1 MRLSSESPARAHS
14 THNSFF
20 APNVFQFILVSL
32 LCYAIC
38 DEVHAENSWPLK
50 QYKNATVVLKSSEEN
65 GSGEIMFETELLTV
79 FNTLKLN
86 ASISGDDD
94 DTFDVLSELESAMDD
109 LLSLA
114 PEMLETELEFDV
126 YATNKTS
133 CQRECAKGN
142 HCCNYDENVGSNQ
155 RLSCLQAC
163 MVRVSGVSK
172 SECDASCSS
181 DGCTKFGYSLCS
193 DCTDVISSNACS
205 SNGGSSTDTCLAGC
219 RIGRAVHYLTDA
231 TIQSAITNCLSESP
245 VDGLCATYG
254 LITTK
259 FGTLPNWDVSRVSDL
274 EEAFKGYDTFN
285 ADISKWV
292 TSQVTDMGYMFWAAS
307 AFNQDIGSWNTARV
321 TNMGSIFS
329 SASAFNQD
337 IGSWDTAQVT
347 DMGHMFYYASAFN
360 QDIGGWNTEKVTDM
374 YQMFRSA
381 SAFNQPIGEWDTSE
395 VTYMGMFSHASAFN
409 QDIGSWNTEKV
420 TNMNYMFRSASAFNK
435 DIGSWK
441 TAQVTTMTS
450 MFESASAFNQDIGS
464 WNTAQVTDME
474 GMFYF
479 ASAFN
484 HDISSW
490 TGTAATT
497 AQTIMFSGA
506 TAFQDKFTCTN
517 AITGPVSSCVP
528 A

>member
-1 MRLSSESPARAHS
+1 MRLSSEFPARARS

-38 DEVHAENSWPLK
+38 DEVYAENSWPLK

-86 ASISGDDD
+86 ASISGDDE

-126 YATNKTS
+126 YATNKMS

-142 HCCNYDENVGSNQ
+142 HCCNYDEKVGSNQ

-259 FGTLPNWDVSRVSDL
+259 FGTMPDWDVSRVTDMGGGTWSEL
-274 EEAFKGYDTFN
+274 KGFGGRSTFN
-285 ADISKWV
+285 ADISKWNTEKV
-292 TSQVTDMGYMFWAAS
+292 TTMRYMFYKAS
-307 AFNQDIGSWNTARV
+307 AFNQDIGSWNTAQV
-321 TNMGSIFS
+321 TNM
-329 SASAFNQD
+329 QY
-337 IGSWDTAQVT
+337 
-347 DMGHMFYYASAFN
+347 ML
-360 QDIGGWNTEKVTDM
+360 
-374 YQMFRSA
+374 RS
-381 SAFNQPIGEWDTSE
+381 
-395 VTYMGMFSHASAFN
+395 ASAFN

-420 TNMNYMFRSASAFNK
+420 TDMNRMFYFASAFNQDIGSWNTGKVTDMGYMFRSASVFNQ
-435 DIGSWK
+435 DIGSWNTEK
-441 TAQVTTMTS
+441 VTNMNR
-450 MFESASAFNQDIGS
+450 MFWIASAFDQDIGSWNTGEVTNMNRMFYSASAFNQDIGS
-464 WNTAQVTDME
+464 WNTGKVTDMQY
-474 GMFYF
+474 MFRS

-490 TGTAATT
+490 AGTAATT
-497 AQTIMFSGA
+497 AQTDMFEDA
-506 TAFQDKFTCTN
+506 TAFQEKFTRTN
-517 AITGPVSSCVP
+517 AITGPASSCVP
-528 A
+528 K

>member
-1 MRLSSESPARAHS
+1 MRLSSESTARAHS

-86 ASISGDDD
+86 ASISGDDE

-163 MVRVSGVSK
+163 LVRVSGVSK

-205 SNGGSSTDTCLAGC
+205 SNWGSSTDTCLAGC
-219 RIGRAVHYLTDA
+219 SIGRAVHYLTDA

-274 EEAFKGYDTFN
+274 KDAFKGYNTFN
-285 ADISKWV
+285 ADISKWDTSSV
-292 TSQVTDMGYMFWAAS
+292 TTMYRLFQSASAFDQDIGNWNTGKVTNLNAMFSDAS
-307 AFNQDIGSWNTARV
+307 AFNQDIGSWNTGKV
-321 TNMGSIFS
+321 NNM
-329 SASAFNQD
+329 
-337 IGSWDTAQVT
+337 
-347 DMGHMFYYASAFN
+347 
-360 QDIGGWNTEKVTDM
+360 
-374 YQMFRSA
+374 
-381 SAFNQPIGEWDTSE
+381 
-395 VTYMGMFSHASAFN
+395 
-409 QDIGSWNTEKV
+409 
-420 TNMNYMFRSASAFNK
+420 
-435 DIGSWK
+435 
-441 TAQVTTMTS
+441 
-450 MFESASAFNQDIGS
+450 
-464 WNTAQVTDME
+464 
-474 GMFYF
+474 
-479 ASAFN
+479 
-484 HDISSW
+484 
-490 TGTAATT
+490 
-497 AQTIMFSGA
+497 
-506 TAFQDKFTCTN
+506 
-517 AITGPVSSCVP
+517 
-528 A
+528 

>member
-1 MRLSSESPARAHS
+1 MRLSSESPARARS

-32 LCYAIC
+32 LCYAIS

-65 GSGEIMFETELLTV
+65 GSGEIMFETELLTI

-86 ASISGDDD
+86 ASISGDDE

-163 MVRVSGVSK
+163 LVRVSGVSK

-219 RIGRAVHYLTDA
+219 SIGRAVHYLTDV

-245 VDGLCATYG
+245 VDGLCTTYG

-259 FGTLPNWDVSRVSDL
+259 FGTMPNWDVSRVSDL
-274 EEAFKGYDTFN
+274 KEAFKGYNTFN
-285 ADISKWV
+285 ADISKW
-292 TSQVTDMGYMFWAAS
+292 
-307 AFNQDIGSWNTARV
+307 
-321 TNMGSIFS
+321 
-329 SASAFNQD
+329 
-337 IGSWDTAQVT
+337 
-347 DMGHMFYYASAFN
+347 
-360 QDIGGWNTEKVTDM
+360 NTEKVTTM
-374 YQMFRSA
+374 S
-381 SAFNQPIGEWDTSE
+381 
-395 VTYMGMFSHASAFN
+395 GMF
-409 QDIGSWNTEKV
+409 W
-420 TNMNYMFRSASAFNK
+420 
-435 DIGSWK
+435 
-441 TAQVTTMTS
+441 
-450 MFESASAFNQDIGS
+450 SASAFNQDIGS
-464 WNTAQVTDME
+464 WNTAQVTSMEYIFTSASAFDQDIASWNTGKVTNMQYMFTAARAFNGDISKWNTAQVTDMSY
-474 GMFYF
+474 MFNG

-484 HDISSW
+484 QDIGSW
-490 TGTAATT
+490 NT
-497 AQTIMFSGA
+497 AQVTTMQYMFTYASAFNRDIGSWN
-506 TAFQDKFTCTN
+506 TAQVTNMRGMFNKAYAFNQDIGSWNTAQVTNMQYMFTYAFAFNKDIGSWNTEKVTYMVYMFYYASAFN
-517 AITGPVSSCVP
+517 QDIGSWNTEKVTDMEAMFY
-528 A
+528 

>member
-1 MRLSSESPARAHS
+1 MILSSESPARAHS

-65 GSGEIMFETELLTV
+65 GSGEIMFESELLTV
-79 FNTLKLN
+79 FNALKLN
-86 ASISGDDD
+86 ASISGDDE

-274 EEAFKGYDTFN
+274 KEAFKGYDTFN
-285 ADISKWV
+285 ADISKWDTSSV
-292 TSQVTDMGYMFWAAS
+292 TTMYYM
-307 AFNQDIGSWNTARV
+307 
-321 TNMGSIFS
+321 FS

-337 IGSWDTAQVT
+337 IGSWNTGKVT
-347 DMGHMFYYASAFN
+347 NMGEMFQYASAFNADISKWDTSSVTSMGFMFDGGFRFFAFN
-360 QDIGGWNTEKVTDM
+360 QDIGVWNTGKVTNM
-374 YQMFRSA
+374 Y
-381 SAFNQPIGEWDTSE
+381 
-395 VTYMGMFSHASAFN
+395 GMFSRATEFNQDIGNWNTAQVITMQAMFYSAYAFN
-409 QDIGSWNTEKV
+409 KDIGSWNTEKV
-420 TNMNYMFRSASAFNK
+420 TTMNAMFLNAY
-435 DIGSWK
+435 
-441 TAQVTTMTS
+441 
-450 MFESASAFNQDIGS
+450 AFNQ
-464 WNTAQVTDME
+464 
-474 GMFYF
+474 
-479 ASAFN
+479 
-484 HDISSW
+484 DISSW

-497 AQTIMFSGA
+497 AQTNMFSGA
-506 TAFQDKFTCTN
+506 TAFQAKFTCTN
-517 AITGPVSSCVP
+517 DFTGPASSCVP
-528 A
+528 K

>member
-86 ASISGDDD
+86 ASISGDDE

-231 TIQSAITNCLSESP
+231 TIQSAITNCLS
-245 VDGLCATYG
+245 
-254 LITTK
+254 
-259 FGTLPNWDVSRVSDL
+259 
-274 EEAFKGYDTFN
+274 
-285 ADISKWV
+285 
-292 TSQVTDMGYMFWAAS
+292 
-307 AFNQDIGSWNTARV
+307 
-321 TNMGSIFS
+321 
-329 SASAFNQD
+329 
-337 IGSWDTAQVT
+337 
-347 DMGHMFYYASAFN
+347 
-360 QDIGGWNTEKVTDM
+360 
-374 YQMFRSA
+374 
-381 SAFNQPIGEWDTSE
+381 
-395 VTYMGMFSHASAFN
+395 
-409 QDIGSWNTEKV
+409 
-420 TNMNYMFRSASAFNK
+420 
-435 DIGSWK
+435 
-441 TAQVTTMTS
+441 
-450 MFESASAFNQDIGS
+450 
-464 WNTAQVTDME
+464 
-474 GMFYF
+474 
-479 ASAFN
+479 
-484 HDISSW
+484 
-490 TGTAATT
+490 
-497 AQTIMFSGA
+497 
-506 TAFQDKFTCTN
+506 
-517 AITGPVSSCVP
+517 
-528 A
+528 

>member
-20 APNVFQFILVSL
+20 APNAFQFILVSL

-86 ASISGDDD
+86 ASISGDDE

-259 FGTLPNWDVSRVSDL
+259 FGTMPNWDVSRVTDMGGGTWSEL
-274 EEAFKGYDTFN
+274 KGFGGRSTFN
-285 ADISKWV
+285 ADISKW
-292 TSQVTDMGYMFWAAS
+292 
-307 AFNQDIGSWNTARV
+307 NTA
-321 TNMGSIFS
+321 
-329 SASAFNQD
+329 
-337 IGSWDTAQVT
+337 
-347 DMGHMFYYASAFN
+347 H
-360 QDIGGWNTEKVTDM
+360 
-374 YQMFRSA
+374 
-381 SAFNQPIGEWDTSE
+381 
-395 VTYMGMFSHASAFN
+395 
-409 QDIGSWNTEKV
+409 
-420 TNMNYMFRSASAFNK
+420 
-435 DIGSWK
+435 
-441 TAQVTTMTS
+441 VTTMGF
-450 MFESASAFNQDIGS
+450 MFRKASAFNQDIGS
-464 WNTAQVTDME
+464 WNTAQVTDMRYMFSYAFAFNQDIGGWDTAQVTTMYSMFYSASAFNQDIGNWNTGKVTTMY
-474 GMFYF
+474 GMFTSASAFNQDIGRWNTAQVTTMYGMF
-479 ASAFN
+479 QSASAFNHDIGSWNTGKVEGYDIYTLSYSYGGMVKMFQSASAFN

-490 TGTAATT
+490 TGTAATS
-497 AQTIMFSGA
+497 AQTNMFLDAS
-506 TAFQDKFTCTN
+506 AFQAKFTCTN
-517 AITGPVSSCVP
+517 AITGPASSCVP
-528 A
+528 K